1 MAKKSVV
8 VDKGF
13 KQAVEG
19 LRALFTDVEVVV
31 GIMGAEAVDREPG
44 DDLNLVEIAAVHEF
58 GAPSRN
64 IPQRSFLAAT
74 FEEKQQ
80 QLAETVMRLAD
91 KISRGRIKFERVH
104 EQLGLLGEKWV
115 REKIDSRISPPLK
128 KATIQ
133 RKGSSK
139 PLFDTGRLYHSI
151 RYEVRNK

>member
-31 GIMGAEAVDREPG
+31 GIMGSDADEKRG
-44 DDLNLVEIAAVHEF
+44 DLTMAQLGAVHEF

-80 QLAETVMRLAD
+80 EMIETVIRVTDKLA
-91 KISRGRIKFERVH
+91 KGQIKFDRVH
-104 EQLGLLGEKWV
+104 DQFGLLAQKWV
-115 REKIDSRISPPLK
+115 VQRINNGIDPPLK
-128 KATIQ
+128 RATIQ
-133 RKGSSK
+133 RKGSSR
-139 PLFDTGRLYHSI
+139 PLVDTGRLRASI
-151 RYEVRNK
+151 KYEVRRK